1 MDFSFNVILSTANLD
16 NVETTKLEHFE
27 EMESRILDFL
37 YKHGIEFT
45 NPSDHW
51 SQKKKHPHHKRIFS
65 DSESETNSPMVQ
77 KSENSLT
84 AKRLSLSCPLFLKR
98 KNKN

>member
-1 MDFSFNVILSTANLD
+1 MEFSFNTILSSSNLD
-16 NVETTKLEHFE
+16 NMETTKSEHFE
-27 EMESRILDFL
+27 AMESRILDFL
-37 YKHGIEFT
+37 DKNGIEFT

-51 SQKKKHPHHKRIFS
+51 SQKKKPPHHMRIFS

-84 AKRLSLSCPLFLKR
+84 VKRLSLSCPLFLKR